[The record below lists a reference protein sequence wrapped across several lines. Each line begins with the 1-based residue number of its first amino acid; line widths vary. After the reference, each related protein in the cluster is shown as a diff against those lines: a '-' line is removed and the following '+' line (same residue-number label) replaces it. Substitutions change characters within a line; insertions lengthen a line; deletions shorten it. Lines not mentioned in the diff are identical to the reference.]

1 MDSSLEGSL
10 TYLPPLINHWC
21 TQVRHVLLLAHWLIG
36 FLYNPALTMVHGA
49 KVDPAF
55 SLYSFRKHSKKP
67 VLTATKASPLRLPAA
82 LEVSSYILH
91 GLQKPASVQF
101 TLHCCCCCCCCN
113 VGMKNNQ
120 NCFQPSKFTLT
131 RDTRFKRAVPDT
143 QTVKG
148 SLLCASD
155 IGQKDKANTFPL
167 RKQVL

>member
-1 MDSSLEGSL
+1 MDSSLEGRL

-36 FLYNPALTMVHGA
+36 FLYNLVLTMVHGA
-49 KVDPAF
+49 KVGPAF
-55 SLYSFRKHSKKP
+55 SLYSFRKRSNKP
-67 VLTATKASPLRLPAA
+67 ALTATQASPLRLPAA

-101 TLHCCCCCCCCN
+101 TLHCCCN
-113 VGMKNNQ
+113 VGMKNSQ
-120 NCFQPSKFTLT
+120 NCFQPSKFTLM

-148 SLLCASD
+148 SLLCTSD

-167 RKQVL
+167 R